1 MLRQLADPS
10 ICDPGIIQRL
20 DGAVADLEA
29 SSVTVIEPGELE
41 LLSQAFDIDD
51 WYLRFRFDLD
61 QFLESMG
68 SRASLT
74 SLQAIVDSGEV
85 LERYLPPLKASLAWP
100 YHPEEHPRR
109 KQMLATRERYR
120 QSFLELMRQHN
131 LDALAFPTFRYP
143 PVLNGSLQGE
153 RPDADA
159 PVGSNNYFASLT
171 GFPAI
176 SVPMGFVPPGL
187 PIGLQLLGRPRS
199 EARLIKVAAVYE
211 LKTVT

>member
-1 MLRQLADPS
+1 
-10 ICDPGIIQRL
+10 
-20 DGAVADLEA
+20 
-29 SSVTVIEPGELE
+29 
-41 LLSQAFDIDD
+41 
-51 WYLRFRFDLD
+51 
-61 QFLESMG
+61 
-68 SRASLT
+68 
-74 SLQAIVDSGEV
+74 
-85 LERYLPPLKASLAWP
+85 
-100 YHPEEHPRR
+100 
-109 KQMLATRERYR
+109 MLATRERYR